1 MLYPSI
7 NELLNKADSRYCLVN
22 EVAKRARQLV
32 EGSIKMIET
41 PEEKPVTVATFEVF
55 EDKLTYKTIFF
66 EDFVIRAMEEA
77 EKRLKEVK

>member
-55 EDKLTYKTIFF
+55 EDKLTYKTTFF
-66 EDFVIRAMEEA
+66 EEFVINAMKKA
-77 EKRLKEVK
+77 AKGHKEVM